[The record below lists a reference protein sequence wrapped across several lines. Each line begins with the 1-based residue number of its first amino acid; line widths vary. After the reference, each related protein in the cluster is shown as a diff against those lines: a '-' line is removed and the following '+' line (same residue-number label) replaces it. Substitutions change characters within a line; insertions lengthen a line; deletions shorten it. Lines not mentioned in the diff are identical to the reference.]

1 MKNTLIAALL
11 LSSAVFAAPVFAA
24 GNANLGDD
32 VQNWEGPSV
41 LTRAQVRDQLI
52 ASEKANQYAHTDD
65 NLSYPVLTD
74 NGPGKTRAQVMQEL
88 ADAAAQGQRN
98 LDDNLS
104 YPAEPAYAAAHVTPV
119 AQTAVAQGNGST
131 SRSNP

>member
-1 MKNTLIAALL
+1 MGWGPCFISLREAWPATVGLALAAQGCGLFETQQAFTAY
-11 LSSAVFAAPVFAA
+11 SGS
-24 GNANLGDD
+24 GSD
-32 VQNWEGPSV
+32 
-41 LTRAQVRDQLI
+41 
-52 ASEKANQYAHTDD
+52 ASTH
-65 NLSYPVLTD
+65 
-74 NGPGKTRAQVMQEL
+74 
-88 ADAAAQGQRN
+88 DAAAQGQRN